1 MDQKRGSVERFFSQ
15 HAGDYSK
22 SQSHAQGS
30 DLAAL
35 LQALQPK
42 NTEVAL
48 DVATGTGFTAISL
61 AKLAKHVIGI
71 DVTREMLEQATK
83 LARSLGVTNIEFELG
98 DALKTR
104 YEDSSFDLLTTRRAT
119 HHFEDVP
126 RFLKEARRVLR
137 PAGRLGLVDMS
148 PSKGAE
154 DFCNRIEKL
163 RDSSHVEAFTPEAWR
178 SMLSSTGFHIKSIG
192 TIGEPVTFERW
203 LYPVGLGGREEE
215 SIRLAWDTAPENMK
229 QLLQA
234 EFQDGIIRSWTK
246 YRIIIVATKT
256 P

>member
-1 MDQKRGSVERFFSQ
+1 LDQARGSAERFFSQ
-15 HAGDYSK
+15 HAGGYSK
-22 SQSHAQGS
+22 SESHAQGS

-35 LQALQPK
+35 LQALKPRS
-42 NTEVAL
+42 TEVAL

-71 DVTREMLEQATK
+71 DSTQEMLEQAK
-83 LARSLGVTNIEFELG
+83 QLARSQGVTNVEFELG

-104 YEDSSFDLLTTRRAT
+104 YEDSSFDPLTTRRAT

-126 RFLKEARRVLR
+126 RFLREAGRVLR
-137 PAGRLGLVDMS
+137 SAGRLGLVDMA
-148 PSKGAE
+148 PPEGAKGVS
-154 DFCNRIEKL
+154 NRIEEL
-163 RDSSHVEAFTPEAWR
+163 RDSSHVEAFTPKTWR
-178 SMLSSTGFHIKSIG
+178 SMVSQAGFHLESVEIL
-192 TIGEPVTFERW
+192 GEPVTFERW

-215 SIRLAWDTAPENMK
+215 SIRLAWDTAPAKMK

-234 EFQDGIIRSWTK
+234 EFRDGTIRRWTK
-246 YRIIIVATKT
+246 SRIILVATKT